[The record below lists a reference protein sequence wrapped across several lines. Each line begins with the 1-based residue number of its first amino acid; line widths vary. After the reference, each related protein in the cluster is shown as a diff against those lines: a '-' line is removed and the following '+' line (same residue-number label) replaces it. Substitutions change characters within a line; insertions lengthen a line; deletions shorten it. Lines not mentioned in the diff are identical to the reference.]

1 MTGQRSP
8 PPSILGKQLMRPLS
22 LSLRHSERKLDAV
35 WRAVGPDRV
44 LPKDP
49 QEPPSAKGG
58 MIPRRTNAK
67 VRRPIVPDSSAFCRW
82 RVCHSPH
89 IRVDNSHARR
99 RDVVE
104 ALPLDSGDLV
114 PVRGVAEPLEAVVRV
129 RFETLD
135 LSANVA
141 GDAARPL
148 EARRSVRGVNIDVA
162 DLGDSRVLVFQLCRE
177 ARMAGIQVTIL
188 AISDVPSSIFGDI
201 RTFTMYVAVL
211 ILSSPNRSRK
221 SIHHPER
228 AS

>member
-1 MTGQRSP
+1 
-8 PPSILGKQLMRPLS
+8 MRPLS
-22 LSLRHSERKLDAV
+22 PSLLPSERKLDAI
-35 WRAVGPDRV
+35 WRAVRPERV

-49 QEPPSAKGG
+49 QEPPGAKGG
-58 MIPRRTNAK
+58 MIPRRTNPE

-82 RVCHSPH
+82 RVFHSPH

-104 ALPLDSGDLV
+104 ALPLGGGDLV
-114 PVRGVAEPLEAVVRV
+114 PVRGVAEPLEAIVRV
-129 RFETLD
+129 RLETLD
-135 LSANVA
+135 LGANVA

-148 EARRSVRGVNIDVA
+148 EARRSVRDVNIDVA

-201 RTFTMYVAVL
+201 RTLTMYVAVL